1 LGLKELH
8 NSHTKYYLRETVSEI
23 LEEYGIEIQNVFKI
37 VSDNGS
43 NFVAAFSDKEA
54 ITFSTSSL
62 KRAN

>member
-1 LGLKELH
+1 MKFMTFFLGLKELH

-43 NFVAAFSDKEA
+43 NFVQCFPDRG
-54 ITFSTSSL
+54 FW
-62 KRAN
+62 